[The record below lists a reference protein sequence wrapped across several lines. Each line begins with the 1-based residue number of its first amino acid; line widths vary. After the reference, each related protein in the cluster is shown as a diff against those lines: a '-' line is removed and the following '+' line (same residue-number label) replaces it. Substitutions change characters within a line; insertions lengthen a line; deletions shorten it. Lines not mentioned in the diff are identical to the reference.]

1 MRSRFFVLI
10 LIFILAFVSIA
21 ALLAYSERSDSV
33 TLAELSTP
41 DKSGVGSAKNFA
53 EPAVRVFGERAW
65 LASLG
70 LESFFYGALGVCGIF
85 LALRAIISALRI
97 ISEERSLKEKRAPAR
112 SKIVQAPEVVIVR
125 SRQWRQNLQTE
136 ETYSERPVAPPKTRS
151 DFSSGRGQ
159 RGSSSSGAWARWMPY
174 RYGLTRRLI
183 VSFTGVV
190 AMFGLFTIFLVH
202 FTLFAS
208 LRRQAIERARLT
220 AINIGDNAAG
230 QLVKNNA
237 KGLRELLHKHVN
249 QPEVA
254 YIIVQNRAG
263 KIFAHSFTVLP
274 EEVQSATAL
283 GDIRAESQRSFR
295 LGDGVVYEVTMP
307 VMDGQVGAVR
317 VGLWRDEITAE
328 INRDVMPLVK
338 VLLLVVG
345 GGILLAVYLAWRI
358 NRPILRLVRAAHRIS
373 SGDLD
378 APALGT
384 DDKSEFG
391 ELSRALERMRS
402 SIKAALVRLGDQG

>member
-1 MRSRFFVLI
+1 MRSRFFVLT
-10 LIFILAFVSIA
+10 LVFILALTSFA
-21 ALLAYSERSDSV
+21 LLLAYSERSDSI
-33 TLAELSTP
+33 TLAELSKP
-41 DKSGVGSAKNFA
+41 EKSGVDSAKSFNK
-53 EPAVRVFGERAW
+53 PVGGRAW
-65 LASLG
+65 LASVG
-70 LESFFYGALGVCGIF
+70 LESFFYGVLGVCGIF
-85 LALRAIISALRI
+85 LALRAIISALYI
-97 ISEERSLKEKRAPAR
+97 IKEERSRKMPASAR
-112 SKIVQAPEVVIVR
+112 SNIVQAREVVIVR
-125 SRQWRQNLQTE
+125 NRQWRQN
-136 ETYSERPVAPPKTRS
+136 ETYSERPVASAEIHS
-151 DFSSGRGQ
+151 DFALGRRRSAPSSV
-159 RGSSSSGAWARWMPY
+159 WARWASY
-174 RYGLTRRLI
+174 RYGLTCRLV

-208 LRRQAIERARLT
+208 LRRQVIERARLT
-220 AINIGDNAAG
+220 AINVGDNAAG
-230 QLVKNNA
+230 YLFKNNA
-237 KGLRELLHKHVN
+237 KGLRELLRKHVN

-263 KIFAHSFTVLP
+263 KIFAHTLDTLP
-274 EEVQSATAL
+274 EEVQNTTAL

-295 LGDGVVYEVTMP
+295 LGDGIVYEVTVP
-307 VMDGQVGAVR
+307 VMDGKIGAVR
-317 VGLWRDEITAE
+317 LGLWRDEITSE

-345 GGILLAVYLAWRI
+345 GGVLMAVYLAWRI

-402 SIKAALVRLGDQG
+402 SIKAALVRLGGES

>member
-1 MRSRFFVLI
+1 MRSRFFVLT
-10 LIFILAFVSIA
+10 LVFILALASFA
-21 ALLAYSERSDSV
+21 LLLAYFERSDSIA
-33 TLAELSTP
+33 LAALSTP
-41 DKSGVGSAKNFA
+41 EKSGVNSAKSVNQ
-53 EPAVRVFGERAW
+53 PVGGRVW
-65 LASLG
+65 LASVG
-70 LESFFYGALGVCGIF
+70 LETFFYGVLGVCGIF
-85 LALRAIISALRI
+85 LALRAIISALYI
-97 ISEERSLKEKRAPAR
+97 IKEERSRKMPVPVR

-125 SRQWRQNLQTE
+125 DRHWRQNPQPE
-136 ETYSERPVAPPKTRS
+136 ETYSERPAASAETRS
-151 DFSSGRGQ
+151 DFALERRPRRSSP
-159 RGSSSSGAWARWMPY
+159 GSVWARWASY
-174 RYGLTRRLI
+174 RYGLTCRL
-183 VSFTGVV
+183 VFSFTGVV

-208 LRRQAIERARLT
+208 LRRQVIERARLT
-220 AINIGDNAAG
+220 AINVGDNAAG
-230 QLVKNNA
+230 YLFKNNA
-237 KGLRELLHKHVN
+237 KGLRDLLRKHVN

-263 KIFAHSFTVLP
+263 KIFAHTLDILP
-274 EEVQSATAL
+274 EEVQNTTAL
-283 GDIRAESQRSFR
+283 GDIRTESQRSFR
-295 LGDGVVYEVTMP
+295 LGDGVVYEVTVP
-307 VMDGQVGAVR
+307 VMDGKIGAVR
-317 VGLWRDEITAE
+317 LGLWRDEITSE

-345 GGILLAVYLAWRI
+345 GGVLMAIYLAWRI

-402 SIKAALVRLGDQG
+402 SIKAALVRLGGES

>member
-1 MRSRFFVLI
+1 MRSRFFI
-10 LIFILAFVSIA
+10 LLFILAFASF
-21 ALLAYSERSDSV
+21 ALLLTYSERSDSI

-41 DKSGVGSAKNFA
+41 EKSGIDSAKNFD
-53 EPAVRVFGERAW
+53 EPAAPVFGEQAW

-70 LESFFYGALGVCGIF
+70 LESFFYGTLGVCGIF

-112 SKIVQAPEVVIVR
+112 SKIVQAPEVVITR
-125 SRQWRQNLQTE
+125 DRQWRQNAETE
-136 ETYSERPVAPPKTRS
+136 EAYSQTRQGR
-151 DFSSGRGQ
+151 SSP
-159 RGSSSSGAWARWMPY
+159 SITWTRWTPY
-174 RYGLTRRLI
+174 KYGLTRRLV

-230 QLVKNNA
+230 YLFKNNA
-237 KGLRELLHKHVN
+237 KGLRELLRKHVN

-254 YIIVQNRAG
+254 YIIVQNRTG
-263 KIFAHSFTVLP
+263 KIFAHTFAVLP
-274 EEVQSATAL
+274 EEVQSTTAL

-295 LGDGVVYEVTMP
+295 LGDGVVYEVTVP

-317 VGLWRDEITAE
+317 LGLWRDEITSE

-345 GGILLAVYLAWRI
+345 GGVLMAVYLAWRI
-358 NRPILRLVRAAHRIS
+358 NRPILRLVRAARRIS

-378 APALGT
+378 APSLGT

-402 SIKAALVRLGDQG
+402 SIKAALVRLGDES

>member
-1 MRSRFFVLI
+1 MRSRFFILP
-10 LIFILAFVSIA
+10 LIFILAFGSFAV
-21 ALLAYSERSDSV
+21 LLAYFARSDSIA
-33 TLAELSTP
+33 LAALSTP
-41 DKSGVGSAKNFA
+41 EKSGVSSAKSVNQ
-53 EPAVRVFGERAW
+53 PVGGRVW
-65 LASLG
+65 LASVG
-70 LESFFYGALGVCGIF
+70 LEAFFYGVLGVCGIF
-85 LALRAIISALRI
+85 LALRAIISALYI
-97 ISEERSLKEKRAPAR
+97 IKDERSRKMPAPVQP
-112 SKIVQAPEVVIVR
+112 KIVQAPEVVIVR
-125 SRQWRQNLQTE
+125 GRQWRENAQTE
-136 ETYSERPVAPPKTRS
+136 ETYFEGPVASAEIHS
-151 DFSSGRGQ
+151 DFALGSRRSAPNSVWASWSS
-159 RGSSSSGAWARWMPY
+159 Y
-174 RYGLTRRLI
+174 RYGLTCRLI
-183 VSFTGVV
+183 FSFTGVV

-208 LRRQAIERARLT
+208 LRRQVIERARLT
-220 AINIGDNAAG
+220 AINVGDNAAG
-230 QLVKNNA
+230 YLFKNNA
-237 KGLRELLHKHVN
+237 KGLRELLRKHVN

-263 KIFAHSFTVLP
+263 KIFAHTLDILP
-274 EEVQSATAL
+274 AEVQNTTAL

-295 LGDGVVYEVTMP
+295 LGDGVVYEVTVP
-307 VMDGQVGAVR
+307 VMDGKIGAVR
-317 VGLWRDEITAE
+317 LGLWRDEITSE

-345 GGILLAVYLAWRI
+345 GGVLMAVYLAWRI

-402 SIKAALVRLGDQG
+402 SIKAALVRLGGES

>member
-1 MRSRFFVLI
+1 MRSRFFI
-10 LIFILAFVSIA
+10 LIFILAFASF
-21 ALLAYSERSDSV
+21 ALLLTYSERSDSV

-41 DKSGVGSAKNFA
+41 EKSGIDSAKNFD
-53 EPAVRVFGERAW
+53 EPAGPVFGEQAW

-70 LESFFYGALGVCGIF
+70 LESFFYGTLGVCGIF

-112 SKIVQAPEVVIVR
+112 SKIVQAPEVVISR
-125 SRQWRQNLQTE
+125 DRQWRQNAETE
-136 ETYSERPVAPPKTRS
+136 EAYSQTRQRR
-151 DFSSGRGQ
+151 SSP
-159 RGSSSSGAWARWMPY
+159 SSTWTRWTPY
-174 RYGLTRRLI
+174 KYGLTRRLV

-230 QLVKNNA
+230 YLFKNNA
-237 KGLRELLHKHVN
+237 KGLRELLRKHVN

-263 KIFAHSFTVLP
+263 KIFAHTFAVLP
-274 EEVQSATAL
+274 EEVQSSTAL

-295 LGDGVVYEVTMP
+295 LGDGVVYEVTVP
-307 VMDGQVGAVR
+307 VMDGQIGAVR
-317 VGLWRDEITAE
+317 LGLWRDEITSE

-345 GGILLAVYLAWRI
+345 GGVLMAVYLAWRI
-358 NRPILRLVRAAHRIS
+358 NRPILRLVRAARRIS

-378 APALGT
+378 APSLGT
-384 DDKSEFG
+384 DDRSEFG

-402 SIKAALVRLGDQG
+402 SIKAALVRLGDES

>member
-1 MRSRFFVLI
+1 MRSRFFI
-10 LIFILAFVSIA
+10 STLIFILAFGSFAV
-21 ALLAYSERSDSV
+21 LLAYFERSNSI

-41 DKSGVGSAKNFA
+41 QKSGVNSAKSFN
-53 EPAVRVFGERAW
+53 EPVGGRAW
-65 LASLG
+65 LASVG
-70 LESFFYGALGVCGIF
+70 LESFFYGVLGVCGIF
-85 LALRAIISALRI
+85 LALRAIISALYI
-97 ISEERSLKEKRAPAR
+97 IKEERSRKMPAPAR
-112 SKIVQAPEVVIVR
+112 SNIVQAPEVVIVR
-125 SRQWRQNLQTE
+125 NRQWRQNAQTE
-136 ETYSERPVAPPKTRS
+136 ETYSERPIASAETRADFALGRRRSAP
-151 DFSSGRGQ
+151 SSV
-159 RGSSSSGAWARWMPY
+159 WARWASY
-174 RYGLTRRLI
+174 RYGLTCRLV

-208 LRRQAIERARLT
+208 LRRQVIERARLT
-220 AINIGDNAAG
+220 AINVGDNAAG
-230 QLVKNNA
+230 YLFKNNA
-237 KGLRELLHKHVN
+237 KGLRELLLKHVN

-263 KIFAHSFTVLP
+263 KIFAHSLDILP
-274 EEVQSATAL
+274 EEVQNTTAL

-295 LGDGVVYEVTMP
+295 LGDGVVYEVTVP
-307 VMDGQVGAVR
+307 VMDGKIGAVR
-317 VGLWRDEITAE
+317 LGLWRDEITSE

-345 GGILLAVYLAWRI
+345 GGVLMAVYLAWRI

-402 SIKAALVRLGDQG
+402 SIKAALVRLGGES